1 MPAAEME
8 LAVRIAARLKEIE
21 GVAAVALGGS
31 WARGE
36 AHPDS
41 DIDLGIYYHP
51 SNPLSTDALRMLARE
66 LDDRHLPDLVNDL
79 GDWGPWINGGGWLQ
93 IEGHR
98 VDWLYRDLDQVAG
111 ALEECRA
118 GKPTCHYQP
127 GHPHGFHNH
136 TYPGEVHYNR
146 ILYDD
151 GELSSLKRLV
161 AEYPPALKRAIIQNK
176 LWEAGFTLD
185 TARKPAQR
193 GDTFYVAGC
202 AFRCV
207 ACLVQV
213 LFALNERY
221 FVNEKG
227 SIRAVESFA
236 CRLERFSETV
246 ADVLGCVGE
255 DPAQLHANIRTLD
268 DLVSAARELCAED

>member
-1 MPAAEME
+1 MSGVLDPAKKVAN
-8 LAVRIAARLKEIE
+8 RLGEVD

-31 WARGE
+31 RARGE

-41 DIDLGIYYHP
+41 DIDIGIHYHP
-51 SNPLSTDALRMLARE
+51 EDPPSTDALRLLAKE

-93 IEGHR
+93 IENRR
-98 VDWLYRDLDQVAG
+98 VDWLYRDLDRVAETI
-111 ALEECRA
+111 EECRT

-136 TYPGEVHYNR
+136 MYLGEVHYNR

-151 GELSSLKRLV
+151 GELKRLKWLV
-161 AEYPPALKRAIIQNK
+161 AEYPPALKRAIIQSK
-176 LWEAGFTLD
+176 LWEAGFALD
-185 TARKPAQR
+185 TARKSARR

-213 LFALNERY
+213 LFTLNERY

-227 SIRAVESFA
+227 SIQTVESFA
-236 CRLERFSETV
+236 RRPERFIETV
-246 ADVLGCVGE
+246 TDVLGRIGKNA
-255 DPAQLHANIRTLD
+255 DQLDVNIRALE
-268 DLVSAARELCAED
+268 DLVSTVRGLCLEG